1 MTWTNLFS
9 YIEQAYDQDDWDSDF
24 DDDFGGGSTTTTT
37 HNNANQGS
45 GGMLGVPKNTALTGS
60 TGDVSSI
67 SGGKKPSVA
76 GYTSFNRFS
85 TFVKSGGESFVLG
98 KLNATVQEADFIQ
111 VVVIP

>member
-1 MTWTNLFS
+1 
-9 YIEQAYDQDDWDSDF
+9 
-24 DDDFGGGSTTTTT
+24 
-37 HNNANQGS
+37 
-45 GGMLGVPKNTALTGS
+45 MLGVPKNTALTGS

-111 VVVIP
+111 VVVILLMNYDLRYFCNLRNVSYRTEEMENTAG